1 MGENPLL
8 FILFFLLNLED
19 KLKVMSVLFNKK
31 SFSSLG
37 VIMLAIA
44 VIAVLLLNILTLIAL
59 F

>member
-1 MGENPLL
+1 MGENPRL
-8 FILFFLLNLED
+8 FILIFHLNLEY

-37 VIMLAIA
+37 VLMLAIA

>member
-1 MGENPLL
+1 MR
-8 FILFFLLNLED
+8 
-19 KLKVMSVLFNKK
+19 VLFDKK
-31 SFSSLG
+31 SFSDLG